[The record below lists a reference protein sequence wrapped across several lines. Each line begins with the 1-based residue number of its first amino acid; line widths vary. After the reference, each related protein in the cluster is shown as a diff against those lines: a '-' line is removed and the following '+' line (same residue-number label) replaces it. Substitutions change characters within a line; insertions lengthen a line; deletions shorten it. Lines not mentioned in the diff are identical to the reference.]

1 MALSLFKIIAL
12 RDIKISWSGGS
23 TSSMVVAFFLIVVTL
38 FPLGVGPEL
47 NMLSRISV
55 GVIWVA
61 ALLACLLSLDRIFQ
75 ADYEDGTL
83 DQYALS
89 PLSMEWIVLAKAL
102 AHWVT
107 TSLPLILITPL
118 LGILMNMPDAAYLPL
133 LFAMLLGT
141 PALSL
146 IGTIGASL
154 TVSLKRGGVLLSLLI
169 LPLYV
174 PVLIFGVMTVEA
186 MMIGSG
192 GNATLMILGACT
204 LFSLAITPWA
214 SAAAIRLA
222 LA

>member
-1 MALSLFKIIAL
+1 MNTHFWSVVK
-12 RDIKISWSGGS
+12 RDIKIGWQGGS
-23 TSSMVVAFFLIVVTL
+23 TSSMVVAFFIIVVTL
-38 FPLGVGPEL
+38 FPLGVGPEQSVL
-47 NMLSRISV
+47 ARIAV

-89 PLSMEWIVLAKAL
+89 RLPLELIVIGKSL
-102 AHWVT
+102 AHWLT
-107 TSLPLILITPL
+107 TSLPLILITPVLAVL
-118 LGILMNMPDAAYLPL
+118 LNMNDAALLPL
-133 LFAMLLGT
+133 IYAMLIGT

-174 PVLIFGVMTVEA
+174 PVLIFGVMAVDA
-186 MMIGSG
+186 GISG
-192 GNATLMILGACT
+192 ISSNASLLFLAAVT
-204 LFSLAITPWA
+204 LFSLAITPWV
-214 SAAAIRLA
+214 SAAAVRLA
-222 LA
+222 LD

>member
-1 MALSLFKIIAL
+1 MNTHFWSVVK
-12 RDIKISWSGGS
+12 RDIKIGWQGGS
-23 TSSMVVAFFLIVVTL
+23 TSSMVVAFFIIVVTL
-38 FPLGVGPEL
+38 FPLGVGPEQSVL
-47 NMLSRISV
+47 ARIAV

-89 PLSMEWIVLAKAL
+89 HLPLELIVIGKSL
-102 AHWVT
+102 AHWLT
-107 TSLPLILITPL
+107 TSLPLILITPVLAVL
-118 LGILMNMPDAAYLPL
+118 LNMNDAALLPL
-133 LFAMLLGT
+133 IYAMLIGT

-174 PVLIFGVMTVEA
+174 PVLIFGVMAVDAGISDTG
-186 MMIGSG
+186 I
-192 GNATLMILGACT
+192 NASLLFLAAVT
-204 LFSLAITPWA
+204 LFSLAITPWV
-214 SAAAIRLA
+214 SAAAVRLA
-222 LA
+222 LD

>member
-1 MALSLFKIIAL
+1 MNTHFWSVVK
-12 RDIKISWSGGS
+12 RDIKIGWQGGS
-23 TSSMVVAFFLIVVTL
+23 TSSMVVAFFIIVVTL
-38 FPLGVGPEL
+38 FPLGVGPEQSVL
-47 NMLSRISV
+47 ARIAV

-89 PLSMEWIVLAKAL
+89 RLPLELIVIGKSL
-102 AHWVT
+102 AHWLT
-107 TSLPLILITPL
+107 TSLPLILITPVLAVL
-118 LGILMNMPDAAYLPL
+118 LNMNDAALLPL
-133 LFAMLLGT
+133 IYAMLIGT

-174 PVLIFGVMTVEA
+174 PVLIFGVMAVDA
-186 MMIGSG
+186 GISGIGS
-192 GNATLMILGACT
+192 NASLLFLAAVT
-204 LFSLAITPWA
+204 LFSLAITPWV
-214 SAAAIRLA
+214 SAAALRLA
-222 LA
+222 LD

>member
-1 MALSLFKIIAL
+1 MNTQFWSIVK
-12 RDIKISWSGGS
+12 RDIKISWQGGS
-23 TSSMVVAFFLIVVTL
+23 TSSMVLAFFIIVVTL
-38 FPLGVGPEL
+38 FPLGVGPEQ
-47 NMLSRISV
+47 NMLARIAV

-61 ALLACLLSLDRIFQ
+61 ALLSCLLSLDRIFQ

-89 PLSMEWIVLAKAL
+89 PLSLELIVIGKAL

-118 LGILMNMPDAAYLPL
+118 LGILMNMDDAAFLPL
-133 LFAMLLGT
+133 MYAMLIGT

-174 PVLIFGVMTVEA
+174 PVLIFGVMAVDASVLGT
-186 MMIGSG
+186 G
-192 GNATLMILGACT
+192 GNAPLLFLGAVT
-204 LFSLAITPWA
+204 FFSLAITPWA
-214 SAAAIRLA
+214 SAAAVRLA
-222 LA
+222 LD

>member
-1 MALSLFKIIAL
+1 MTGSFKTVCM
-12 RDIKISWSGGS
+12 RDIKVSWQGGS
-23 TSSMVVAFFLIVVTL
+23 TSSMVVAFFIIVVTL

-61 ALLACLLSLDRIFQ
+61 ALLSCLLSLDRIFQ

-89 PLSMEWIVLAKAL
+89 PLSLEMVVLSKAL
-102 AHWVT
+102 AHWIT
-107 TSLPLILITPL
+107 TSLPLIIITPL
-118 LGILMNMPDAAYLPL
+118 LGILMNMPDEAYLPL
-133 LFAMLLGT
+133 IYAMLVGT

-174 PVLIFGVMTVEA
+174 PVLIFGVMAVDALTV
-186 MMIGSG
+186 GSG
-192 GNATLMILGACT
+192 GEATLMILSAAT
-204 LFSLAITPWA
+204 LFSLAITP
-214 SAAAIRLA
+214 
-222 LA
+222 

>member
-1 MALSLFKIIAL
+1 MLFLFKKIVL
-12 RDIKISWSGGS
+12 RDIKVSWSVGS
-23 TSSMVVAFFLIVVTL
+23 TSSMVVGFFIIVVTL

-75 ADYEDGTL
+75 ADFEDGTL

-89 PLSMEWIVLAKAL
+89 PLSMEWIVMAKAL

-118 LGILMNMPDAAYLPL
+118 LGILMNMQETAYMPL
-133 LFAMLLGT
+133 IYAMLIGT

-174 PVLIFGVMTVEA
+174 PVLIFGVMAVDAVT
-186 MMIGSG
+186 IGSG
-192 GNATLMILGACT
+192 GNATLMILGAST

-214 SAAAIRLA
+214 AAAAIRLA
-222 LA
+222 LD

>member
-1 MALSLFKIIAL
+1 MSAHFWSVVK
-12 RDIKISWSGGS
+12 RDIKIGWQGGS
-23 TSSMVVAFFLIVVTL
+23 TSSMVVAFFTIVVTL
-38 FPLGVGPEL
+38 FPLGIGPEQSVL
-47 NMLSRISV
+47 ARIAV

-89 PLSMEWIVLAKAL
+89 RLPLELIVIGKSL
-102 AHWVT
+102 AHWLT

-118 LGILMNMPDAAYLPL
+118 LAVLLNMNDAAFLPL
-133 LFAMLLGT
+133 IYAMLIGT

-174 PVLIFGVMTVEA
+174 PVLIFGVMAVDA
-186 MMIGSG
+186 GIRGVGS
-192 GNATLMILGACT
+192 NASLLFLAAVT
-204 LFSLAITPWA
+204 LFSLAITPWV
-214 SAAAIRLA
+214 SAAAVRLA
-222 LA
+222 LD

>member
-1 MALSLFKIIAL
+1 MLFLFKKIAL
-12 RDIKISWSGGS
+12 RDIKVSWSGGS
-23 TSSMVVAFFLIVVTL
+23 TSSMVVGFFIIVVTL

-75 ADYEDGTL
+75 ADFEDGTL

-89 PLSMEWIVLAKAL
+89 PLSMEWIVMAKAL

-118 LGILMNMPDAAYLPL
+118 LGILMNMQETAYMPL
-133 LFAMLLGT
+133 IYAMLIGT

-174 PVLIFGVMTVEA
+174 PVLIFGVMAVDAVT
-186 MMIGSG
+186 IGSG
-192 GNATLMILGACT
+192 GNATLMILGAST
-204 LFSLAITPWA
+204 LFSLAITPWVA
-214 SAAAIRLA
+214 AAAIRLA
-222 LA
+222 LD

>member
-1 MALSLFKIIAL
+1 MMRLFWLLSK
-12 RDIKISWSGGS
+12 RDIRIGWHGGS
-23 TSSMVVAFFLIVVTL
+23 TSSMVVAFFIIVVTL
-38 FPLGVGPEL
+38 FPLGVGPEQ

-61 ALLACLLSLDRIFQ
+61 ALLSCLLSLDRIFQ

-83 DQYALS
+83 DQYALG
-89 PLSMEWIVLAKAL
+89 PLSLELVVISKAL

-107 TSLPLILITPL
+107 TSLPLIVISPL
-118 LGILMNMPDAAYLPL
+118 LGILMNMDDRAFLPL
-133 LFAMLLGT
+133 IYAMLAGS

-154 TVSLKRGGVLLSLLI
+154 TVSLKRGSVLLSLLI

-174 PVLIFGVMTVEA
+174 PVLIFGVMAVEA
-186 MMIGSG
+186 SVLGTG
-192 GNATLMILGACT
+192 GNAPLLILGAIT

-214 SAAAIRLA
+214 AAAAARLA
-222 LA
+222 LD

>member
-1 MALSLFKIIAL
+1 MLRLFKAIAL
-12 RDIKISWSGGS
+12 RDIKVSWSGGS
-23 TSSMVVAFFLIVVTL
+23 TSSMVVAFFIIVVTL

-61 ALLACLLSLDRIFQ
+61 ALLSCLLSLDRIFQ
-75 ADYEDGTL
+75 ADFEDGTL

-89 PLSMEWIVLAKAL
+89 PLSMEWIVIAKAL

-118 LGILMNMPDAAYLPL
+118 LGILMNMPDNAYLPL
-133 LFAMLLGT
+133 IITMLVGT

-174 PVLIFGVMTVEA
+174 PILIFGVMTVDA
-186 MMIGSG
+186 LTIGSG
-192 GNATLMILGACT
+192 GNATLMILGAST

-214 SAAAIRLA
+214 AAAAIRLA
-222 LA
+222 LD

>member
-1 MALSLFKIIAL
+1 MIRLFKAIAL
-12 RDIKISWSGGS
+12 RDIKVSWSGGS
-23 TSSMVVAFFLIVVTL
+23 TSSMVVAFFIIVVTL

-61 ALLACLLSLDRIFQ
+61 ALLSCLLSLDRIFL

-89 PLSMEWIVLAKAL
+89 PISMEWIVIAKAL

-118 LGILMNMPDAAYLPL
+118 LGILMNMPDNAYLPL
-133 LFAMLLGT
+133 IFTMLVGT

-174 PVLIFGVMTVEA
+174 PILIFGVMAVDALT
-186 MMIGSG
+186 IGSG
-192 GNATLMILGACT
+192 GNATLMILGAAT

-214 SAAAIRLA
+214 AAAAIRLA
-222 LA
+222 LD

>member
-1 MALSLFKIIAL
+1 MNNLFWKITV
-12 RDIKISWSGGS
+12 RDIKLSWHGGS
-23 TSSMVVAFFLIVVTL
+23 TSSMVVAFFIIVVSL
-38 FPLGVGPEL
+38 FPLGIGPEQ
-47 NMLSRISV
+47 NMLARIAV

-75 ADYEDGTL
+75 ADYEDGSL

-89 PLSMEWIVLAKAL
+89 PLPLELTVLAKAL

-107 TSLPLILITPL
+107 TSVPLILITPL
-118 LGILMNMPDAAYLPL
+118 LGILMNMDDAAFMPL
-133 LFAMLLGT
+133 IYAMLAGT

-154 TVSLKRGGVLLSLLI
+154 TVSLRRGGVLLSLLI

-174 PVLIFGVMTVEA
+174 PVLIFGVMAVDA
-186 MMIGSG
+186 MVMKIGS
-192 GNATLMILGACT
+192 NAPLLFLGAFT

-214 SAAAIRLA
+214 SAAAVRLA
-222 LA
+222 LD

>member
-1 MALSLFKIIAL
+1 MGTFNTICM
-12 RDIKISWSGGS
+12 RDIKVSWHGGS
-23 TSSMVVAFFLIVVTL
+23 TSSMVVAFFIIVVTL
-38 FPLGVGPEL
+38 FPLGVGPDL

-75 ADYEDGTL
+75 ADFEDGTL

-89 PLSMEWIVLAKAL
+89 PISMEMVVLSKAF
-102 AHWVT
+102 AHWLT
-107 TSLPLILITPL
+107 TSLPLIIITPL
-118 LGILMNMPDAAYLPL
+118 LGILLNMPDDAYLPL
-133 LFAMLLGT
+133 IYAMLVGT

-174 PVLIFGVMTVEA
+174 PILIFGVMTVDA
-186 MMIGSG
+186 FMIGTG
-192 GNATLMILGACT
+192 GGSTLMILGAAT

-214 SAAAIRLA
+214 AAAAVRLA
-222 LA
+222 LD